1 MTAPLLRRLH
11 LRGVAAVATVAASSL
26 LLAGCVGGS
35 ASEPGSAGSSG
46 AAGAANVIHLVGFST
61 PKEANGVIEKKF
73 QATPAGQGVTFQE
86 AYGASGDES
95 RAVANGLAADYVS
108 FSLEPDVTRLV
119 KAGLVDPSWSS
130 NATKGMVA
138 DSVVVIVVRKGNPKN
153 IHGWD
158 DLIKPGI
165 KIITPNPASSGSARW
180 NTLAA
185 YEHTIADGGT
195 DAQAKDYLTQ
205 FFSHVQSLPGSGRD
219 ATNAFLSG
227 DADAL
232 ISYENEAILA
242 RQSGE
247 DFDYIVP
254 DETVKIENP
263 AAVTV
268 KATPKAKDYL
278 DYVLSPDGQAAFA
291 SKGFRPVVPGT
302 AVGTVQ
308 GANDP
313 ANPFPTPK
321 KLVTIAS
328 LGGWDA
334 VTSKFFADKTGIVT
348 QVQQATGK
356 SQ

>member
-1 MTAPLLRRLH
+1 
-11 LRGVAAVATVAASSL
+11 
-26 LLAGCVGGS
+26 
-35 ASEPGSAGSSG
+35 
-46 AAGAANVIHLVGFST
+46 
-61 PKEANGVIEKKF
+61 
-73 QATPAGQGVTFQE
+73 
-86 AYGASGDES
+86 
-95 RAVANGLAADYVS
+95 
-108 FSLEPDVTRLV
+108 
-119 KAGLVDPSWSS
+119 
-130 NATKGMVA
+130 MVA
-138 DSVVVIVVRKGNPKN
+138 DSVVVIAVRKGNPKN

-185 YEHTIADGGT
+185 YEHTISEGGSE
-195 DAQAKDYLTQ
+195 AQAKDYLTS
-205 FFSHVQSLPGSGRD
+205 FFSHVESLPGSGRD

-254 DETVKIENP
+254 AETIKIENP
-263 AAVTV
+263 AAVTT

-278 DYVLSPDGQAAFA
+278 DFVLSADGQAQFA
-291 SKGFRPVVPGT
+291 AKGFRPVVASTPT
-302 AVGTVQ
+302 SDVQ

-321 KLVTIAS
+321 KLVTIAD

-334 VTSKFFADKTGIVT
+334 VNTKFFDDKTGIVT